1 MATTLFMG
9 RKCCYVLCLI
19 FIFFLQQTNGA
30 AVQVGGAV
38 GWTNFDLATSGPPD
52 YSTWAST
59 QSLTVGD
66 TVVFTFAPQY
76 HNVYSLPTEAAY
88 GSCDQAVATELTDG
102 TTGSYSWAPTKGG
115 IYYFACFKLVEGQGT
130 HCEMGQKVALI
141 VKDGVAAPKIA
152 PVVAPIPAPI
162 LPPVAA
168 PILPPVAAP
177 VHAPAL
183 VPISAP
189 VPALAPVT
197 KTPAPAPASSVV
209 PESVVGVPVPAPTPH
224 GNAGVL
230 SSVPAWTALFLLSA
244 LVVLGI

>member
-30 AVQVGGAV
+30 TVQVGGGV

-52 YSTWAST
+52 YATWAST

-66 TVVFTFAPQY
+66 TLVFTFAPQY

-115 IYYFACFKLVEGQGT
+115 IYYFACFKSVEGQGT
-130 HCEMGQKVALI
+130 HCEMGQKVAMV
-141 VKDGVAAPKIA
+141 VKDGVAAPTIA

-168 PILPPVAAP
+168 PVP
-177 VHAPAL
+177 APAL

-189 VPALAPVT
+189 VPAPAPVT
-197 KTPAPAPASSVV
+197 ETPALAPATSVV

-224 GNAGVL
+224 ENAGVL